1 MGRSDRDCSRQRTST
16 AKSGHHQTARWQVL
30 SFAMMWWHAGVM
42 LSWEHSHLTDHRPLT
57 CRWSAA
63 KQDFLKALQL
73 DAASGAKDN
82 AALLNN
88 LGVVRPHKPKRHI
101 YLL

>member
-1 MGRSDRDCSRQRTST
+1 
-16 AKSGHHQTARWQVL
+16 VL
-30 SFAMMWWHAGVM
+30 SFALMGEHVGAMPCHHGQILLDRL
-42 LSWEHSHLTDHRPLT
+42 LSIT

-88 LGVVRPHKPKRHI
+88 LGMSTRTTTKRHGTG
-101 YLL
+101 LAASACSGFEQASEC

>member
-1 MGRSDRDCSRQRTST
+1 MWALWQHMQISFDRPSS
-16 AKSGHHQTARWQVL
+16 V
-30 SFAMMWWHAGVM
+30 
-42 LSWEHSHLTDHRPLT
+42 T

-88 LGVVRPHKPKRHI
+88 LGLVRTHNPNRHI
-101 YLL
+101 YRL